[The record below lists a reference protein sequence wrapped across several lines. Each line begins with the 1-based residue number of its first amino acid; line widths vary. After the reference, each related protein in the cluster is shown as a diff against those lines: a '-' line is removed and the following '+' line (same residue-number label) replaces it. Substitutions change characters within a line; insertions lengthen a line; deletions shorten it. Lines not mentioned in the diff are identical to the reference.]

1 MDTKRSSDD
10 PEQRPIQ
17 ISVRSDAATETLGWG
32 GTYQREGLTP
42 LRTRGYFTEKEQA
55 LHINALE
62 LLGYTVNP
70 LCSPQIGV
78 ATYPH

>member
-1 MDTKRSSDD
+1 MI

-32 GTYQREGLTP
+32 GTLQREGITP
-42 LRTRGYFTEKEQA
+42 LCARGYFTKKEQA

-62 LLGYTVNP
+62 LLLRMLVYDSVVTSFVDTP
-70 LCSPQIGV
+70 V
-78 ATYPH
+78 